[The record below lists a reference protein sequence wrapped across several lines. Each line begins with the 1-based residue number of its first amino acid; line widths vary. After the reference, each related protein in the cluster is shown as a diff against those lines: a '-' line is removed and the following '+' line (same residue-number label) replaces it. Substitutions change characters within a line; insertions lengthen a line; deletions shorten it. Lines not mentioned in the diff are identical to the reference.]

1 MIMEKT
7 IEELILQELKEIK
20 SAVNGLDK
28 RMGALE
34 NRMEAMDK
42 RMEAIENRIDSIEK
56 RMVSVENR
64 IDFIEKQLISI
75 GGRLTSVEE
84 CIKVVE
90 SRLRVVKEKI
100 AEMAESLAEVRTA
113 TNSLLDW
120 ADNVYAIEYVKDK
133 RFPRIGGVGMFHVK
147 SNAVEEEH
155 ARYFVESNG
164 KRTYY

>member
-1 MIMEKT
+1 ME
-7 IEELILQELKEIK
+7 
-20 SAVNGLDK
+20 
-28 RMGALE
+28 ALE
-34 NRMEAMDK
+34 K
-42 RMEAIENRIDSIEK
+42 RMEAIEK
-56 RMVSVENR
+56 R
-64 IDFIEKQLISI
+64 IDFIEKQLVSL
-75 GGRLTSVEE
+75 GSRLTSVEE

-113 TNSLLDW
+113 ANSLLDW

-133 RFPRIGGVGMFHVK
+133 RFPRIGGVGMFNVK
-147 SNAVEEEH
+147 SNAVEEEN

>member
-28 RMGALE
+28 RMGALK

-42 RMEAIENRIDSIEK
+42 RMEAMEERIDSIEK